1 MPWYWNFLVMINRS
15 DNHLRQDQPQQV
27 RNHNSS
33 GYTLCQT
40 VLQIPLPASLS
51 ISQIDVAP
59 S

>member
-1 MPWYWNFLVMINRS
+1 VMINRS

-33 GYTLCQT
+33 GHTLCQT